1 MDEEQN
7 PGLCNEVL
15 DQFREFMNMVDE
27 TLYLSEIET
36 DCSICLTL
44 LQLPHEID
52 PCGHTFCLACLIR
65 LIVQAQRRNC
75 PNCRGVIDSSN
86 LNLRLHLALQNQHH
100 DAYENRRTEELESGI
115 YNILMDWLRR
125 FHEEENPGLCDEALD
140 QFGEFMRMVEEA

>member
-15 DQFREFMNMVDE
+15 DQFGEFMRMVDE

-52 PCGHTFCLACLIR
+52 PCGHTFCLACIIR
-65 LIVQAQRRNC
+65 LNQAQRRNC
-75 PNCRGVIDSSN
+75 PNCRGVINGTN
-86 LNLRLHLALQNQHH
+86 LNLRLHLAMQNQHR
-100 DAYENRRTEELESGI
+100 DDYENRHTEELESGI
-115 YNILMDWLRR
+115 YNYNLMDWTVPLDSSS
-125 FHEEENPGLCDEALD
+125 DEDGFWELWAGS
-140 QFGEFMRMVEEA
+140 F

>member
-15 DQFREFMNMVDE
+15 DQFGEFMNMVDE

-65 LIVQAQRRNC
+65 LNIAQRRNC
-75 PNCRGVIDSSN
+75 PNCRGVINGTN
-86 LNLRLHLALQNQHH
+86 LNLRLHLAMQNQHR
-100 DAYENRRTEELESGI
+100 DEYENRHTEELESGI
-115 YNILMDWLRR
+115 YNNLMDWTVPLDSSS
-125 FHEEENPGLCDEALD
+125 DEDGFWELWAGS
-140 QFGEFMRMVEEA
+140 F